1 MIHPGETIMAIKFK
15 NLSIRRDELTVL
27 KVAVAEWEVPL
38 LQLVNGEEMV
48 TIEPGEPWSDNE
60 PPSVQDEYQRLFAK
74 YRTPAE
80 ENGAPGQR
88 AVTLVYGAFGASPLL
103 KQAIQAATFTRTTDL
118 LGLDVLR
125 ANAAAATAASNK
137 ANADLAN
144 AEAANAETEDED
156 DEGEETPAERAKRE
170 KREKAAA
177 AKSAKAAADAGS
189 TTGKSLL

>member
-1 MIHPGETIMAIKFK
+1 MAIRHK

-27 KVAVAEWEVPL
+27 KVSVAEWEVPL
-38 LQLVNGEEMV
+38 LQLVHGEEMV
-48 TIEPGEPWSDNE
+48 TIEPGEPWSDVE

-74 YRTPAE
+74 YKTPAE

-125 ANAAAATAASNK
+125 ANAAAATEAANK
-137 ANADLAN
+137 ANAALAS
-144 AEAANAETEDED
+144 AEAASTDAEDEDED
-156 DEGEETPAERAKRE
+156 DEGEETPAEKAARE

-177 AKSAKAAADAGS
+177 AKAAKAAAAKGGTTAPS
-189 TTGKSLL
+189 TSLL